1 MSNEQLIAI
10 SVDEYERARLCVNAC
25 RGASDEW
32 LRAWSKLENPGMSL
46 SESLQYWITRH
57 CEEAEKRA
65 ALEKALSAT
74 VAQRDE
80 YHRASQVL
88 GVERIKLEHQRDE
101 LLAALAK
108 AREDINWMINSEQQ
122 LNSFVFDYIDAAIA
136 NVKGADH
143 V

>member
-80 YHRASQVL
+80 LIAICERV
-88 GVERIKLEHQRDE
+88 VENGIGFSDV
-101 LLAALAK
+101 K
-108 AREDINWMINSEQQ
+108 AMQS
-122 LNSFVFDYIDAAIA
+122 AIA